1 VKRLAPL
8 TVALFVL
15 PSVALAGAGSH
26 EEPERLNRADMALA
40 KRATVHRTDL
50 APGWRLVRSGPPVPS
65 DLPCKF
71 DPDLSAFVITGKHET
86 SFAHGTGAQLVSD
99 VAVFRSVRDAAGDF
113 TASAKPGFMRCLR
126 SAVLRGLRKARLRGS
141 ITSSRM
147 STSPRVGAQSASY
160 RVVATIFPTNG
171 VPRFRMY
178 TDFHAFRKG
187 PFAGGPAVHGAPG
200 AGSGSGSSGALGPA
214 PDAVASRT

>member
-1 VKRLAPL
+1 
-8 TVALFVL
+8 
-15 PSVALAGAGSH
+15 
-26 EEPERLNRADMALA
+26 MALA

-50 APGWRLVRSGPPVPS
+50 APGWRLVRSAPPVPS

-126 SAVLRGLRKARLRGS
+126 RAVLRGLRKARLRGS

-147 STSPRVGAQSASY
+147 STSPRVRSA
-160 RVVATIFPTNG
+160 VG
-171 VPRFRMY
+171 LLPRGRN
-178 TDFHAFRKG
+178 DLSDERRAPLPHVHGLPRIQEG